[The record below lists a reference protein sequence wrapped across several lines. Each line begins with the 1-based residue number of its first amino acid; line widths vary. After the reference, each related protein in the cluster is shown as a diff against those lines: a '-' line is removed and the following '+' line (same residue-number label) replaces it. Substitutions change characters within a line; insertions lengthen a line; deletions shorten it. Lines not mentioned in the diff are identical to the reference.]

1 MKIGFVGLGML
12 GLPMALVAA
21 SGGHQVRGYDSHPD
35 RMNPGWYPDLERGR
49 DGETLAALAAR
60 ADFAFAPLDEVVAAS
75 EIIFLTVQ
83 TPSIG
88 SYDGTGPFPAGG
100 AEYNLRPVRQAL
112 AAIADAARRAPAM
125 RRVLAVMSTVLPGT
139 LRRLAHELPLPA
151 ELSLAHVPAF
161 AAVGTYVRDILN
173 PEFVLVGAF
182 DAHAGERL
190 ETFFRTLTDAP
201 VFVTG
206 PENAELIKTSY
217 NGYIGLKIGFAN
229 ALMEVAHKTPGC
241 DVDAVVDCLALATQR
256 LISPRYLRGGLGD
269 GGGCHPKE
277 NAALAALAQRLEL
290 SFDPFGS
297 NMICRDRQSEW
308 LAGLIE
314 GECRA
319 NCLPL
324 WLLGTAFKPNV
335 SIETGS
341 PALLLL
347 AALHRRGLQPHIH
360 DPLVPGRFNPPPAE
374 PAIFVLGM
382 PHELFNDFKAPPG
395 SIIIDPWRRAVPT
408 AGVRVVAVGRGPE
421 PS

>member
-1 MKIGFVGLGML
+1 ML

-21 SGGHQVRGYDSHPD
+21 SGGHQVRGYDSNPE
-35 RMNPGWYPDLERGR
+35 RMGSGWYSGLERGR

-60 ADFAFAPLDEVVAAS
+60 ADFAFAPLDEVAAAS
-75 EIIFLTVQ
+75 EILFLTVQ
-83 TPSIG
+83 TPNIG

-100 AEYNLRPVRQAL
+100 AEYDLRHLRQAL
-112 AAIADAARRAPAM
+112 GAIADAARRAPAM
-125 RRVLAVMSTVLPGT
+125 RRVLAVVSTVLPGT
-139 LRRLAHELPLPA
+139 LRQLARELPLPA

-161 AAVGTYVRDILN
+161 AAVGTFVRDILN

-190 ETFFRTLTDAP
+190 EAFFRTLTDAP
-201 VFVTG
+201 VFITT

-229 ALMEVAHKTPGC
+229 VLMEVAHKTPGC

-290 SFDPFGS
+290 SFDPFGT
-297 NMICRDRQSEW
+297 NMMVRDRQTEW
-308 LAGLIE
+308 LASLVE

-319 NCLPL
+319 NHLPL

-335 SIETGS
+335 SLETGS
-341 PALLLL
+341 AALLLL
-347 AALHRRGLQPHIH
+347 AALERRGLQPRVH
-360 DPLVPGRFNPPPAE
+360 DPLVPGRSNPPGAG
-374 PAIFVLGM
+374 PAIFVLAM
-382 PHELFNDFKAPPG
+382 PHDLFNDFTAAPG
-395 SIIIDPWRRAVPT
+395 SIIIDPWRRMVAT
-408 AGVRVVAVGRGPE
+408 ESVRVVAVGRGPAV
-421 PS
+421 S